1 MTGQIDRL
9 WGRFDYVKE
18 SSSFKEV
25 KFKTFCRSVKTSCP
39 LAENVNKT
47 PDTSSRLCMPWY
59 TEIIAYCLGK
69 CFLKLRL
76 RCQWLQF
83 PNGTLTLFCSIHICV
98 TYLNTQ
104 VGVAD
109 HFVKDVRECTAEIL
123 KDSSVKTSGMVRN
136 LPQFFFPSSCTLK
149 NKKIKE

>member
-1 MTGQIDRL
+1 M
-9 WGRFDYVKE
+9 F
-18 SSSFKEV
+18 FKAA
-25 KFKTFCRSVKTSCP
+25 FTLS
-39 LAENVNKT
+39 
-47 PDTSSRLCMPWY
+47 
-59 TEIIAYCLGK
+59 G
-69 CFLKLRL
+69 
-76 RCQWLQF
+76 LQF

-136 LPQFFFPSSCTLK
+136 LPQFFFPSSGTLK
-149 NKKIKE
+149 NKKIKEEINSKLQYTINYNTQQAYPSGFTSCISSCAMKHISVYSVLLLLEGMAVFCVFLTGIL